1 MGTASPLGGVPD
13 TRIAVVGLMTERVAA
28 TVGGATV
35 AVRADGAEHAYC
47 VPPLPLSSY
56 VAAAKHT

>member
-13 TRIAVVGLMTERVAA
+13 TRIAVVGEVPERAAVTVGAA
-28 TVGGATV
+28 TVEV
-35 AVRADGAEHAYC
+35 KADGAEHAYC
-47 VPPLPLSSY
+47 VVPLSSY